1 MSIPA
6 DRIYSLEGKGF
17 KLTTAEDIAPY
28 LEEIRAVENLEELR
42 LNGNTIG
49 AEAAKALADVM
60 RTKPTLK
67 IATLHDIFTSRLK
80 DEVKESLI
88 AICGALVELPDLAE
102 VNLSD
107 NAFGPLGAEAM
118 ADFLSK
124 HTGLQILK
132 LNNNG
137 LGIHGGTT
145 IAQALIACQAE
156 CENQGKQPSLHTLV
170 CGRNR
175 LENGSAPA
183 FAKAFSA
190 LKTLREVRMPQNG
203 IRPEGIAELIG
214 GLSDNRGLSV
224 LDLQDNTFTHSGSAA
239 LAQALAKWEL
249 LEILNVGDCLLGSTG
264 GRLVAEAL
272 KERVT
277 LRIVNLQYN
286 EIEQDGAIALAESLS
301 NLKALEGL
309 ELNGNRFEAESN
321 AVELIKA
328 ALSKNDIDDDI
339 LGSLSDMEE
348 LSEDEEEEEEEEE
361 EKEEDEEEEEKEV
374 NKSED
379 ESKDKKKEK
388 DHAAGPKTASDVLE
402 DDLAD
407 LVSQMKTQLNV

>member
-1 MSIPA
+1 MSISA
-6 DRIYSLEGKGF
+6 ERIYSLEGKGL

-28 LEEIRAVENLEELR
+28 LEEIRAHENLEELR

-49 AEAAKALADVM
+49 AEAAQALAAVLL
-60 RTKPTLK
+60 TKTTLK
-67 IATLHDIFTSRLK
+67 VATLHDIFTSRLK

-88 AICGALVELPDLAE
+88 AICGALVELPNLVE
-102 VNLSD
+102 LNLSD

-118 ADFLSK
+118 AGFLSK
-124 HTGLQILK
+124 HTGLEVLK

-156 CENQGKQPSLHTLV
+156 CEKQGKKPSLHTLI

-175 LENGSAPA
+175 LENGSAPV

-203 IRPEGIAELIG
+203 IRPEGIAELIR
-214 GLSDNRGLSV
+214 GLSDNSELTV
-224 LDLQDNTFTHSGSAA
+224 IDLQDNTFTHSGSAA
-239 LAQALAKWEL
+239 LAEALVKWEL
-249 LEILNVGDCLLGSTG
+249 LETLNVGDCLLGSTG
-264 GRLVAEAL
+264 GRLVVEAL
-272 KERVT
+272 KDRTT
-277 LRIVNLQYN
+277 LKTINLQYN
-286 EIEQDGAIALAESLS
+286 EIELDGALALAESLRS
-301 NLKALEGL
+301 LKILESL

-321 AVELIKA
+321 AVDMIKA
-328 ALSKNDIDDDI
+328 ILAENDLEDSDI

-348 LSEDEEEEEEEEE
+348 LTD
-361 EKEEDEEEEEKEV
+361 D
-374 NKSED
+374 ED
-379 ESKDKKKEK
+379 ESDGEEDASDNEAGSGEETHGKGKGKSKEETE
-388 DHAAGPKTASDVLE
+388 DEHAAGPKTASDILE
-402 DDLAD
+402 EDLAD

>member
-1 MSIPA
+1 MTIPA

-28 LEEIRAVENLEELR
+28 LEEISAVEDLEELR

-49 AEAAKALADVM
+49 AEAARALADVM
-60 RTKPTLK
+60 RTKTTLK
-67 IATLHDIFTSRLK
+67 VATLHDIFTSRLK

-124 HTGLQILK
+124 HTGLQVLK

-137 LGIHGGTT
+137 LGIFGGTT

-203 IRPEGIAELIG
+203 ICPEGIVELIG
-214 GLSDNRGLSV
+214 GLSDNSGLTV

-239 LAQALAKWEL
+239 LAQALVKWEL
-249 LEILNVGDCLLGSTG
+249 LEILNVGDCLLSSTG

-272 KERVT
+272 KERST
-277 LRIVNLQYN
+277 LKSVNLQYN

-301 NLKALEGL
+301 NLKALESL

-321 AVELIKA
+321 AVEMIKA
-328 ALSKNDIDDDI
+328 ALSKNDIDDDV

-348 LSEDEEEEEEEEE
+348 LSEDEDEADEADEDEEEEEEEE
-361 EKEEDEEEEEKEV
+361 VK
-374 NKSED
+374 KSED
-379 ESKDKKKEK
+379 ESKDIKKEE
-388 DHAAGPKTASDVLE
+388 DHTAGPKTASDVLE

-407 LVSQMKTQLNV
+407 LVSQMKNQLNV